1 MFTGIIED
9 RGIISDVYFSGSYAR
24 ISVKTKV
31 VSEGVNIGDSIAVN
45 GICLTVTDLT
55 KDSFFA
61 DISEETLKVTTA
73 KSFKKSQ
80 IVNIERAVRLSD
92 RLSGHIVTGHIDTC
106 GIINEKKGDRN
117 FYVFSISIDKP
128 EMLKY
133 VIHKGSIAIDGIS
146 LTVNEI
152 FKNYIRLNI
161 IPHTLEKTNLEFLK
175 VGDRVNIEFDIIG
188 KYIER
193 LINYRENLK
202 DITEEFLIKSGFGG
216 GITK

>member
-117 FYVFSISIDKP
+117 FCVFSISIDKP